1 MPRRRALDT
10 EFASASALG
19 LFGRRPEE
27 LIGKPRFAADAPIL
41 AEDRARVREEIMES
55 IRARRRFSLEYRVI
69 ARSGVVKWVAD
80 RGTGVFDPHGAVA
93 WIEGFIEDVTE
104 RRLAQEALRVA
115 EERYRSK
122 G

>member
-1 MPRRRALDT
+1 MA
-10 EFASASALG
+10 
-19 LFGRRPEE
+19 
-27 LIGKPRFAADAPIL
+27 
-41 AEDRARVREEIMES
+41 
-55 IRARRRFSLEYRVI
+55 
-69 ARSGVVKWVAD
+69 
-80 RGTGVFDPHGAVA
+80 TGVFDPHGAVA